1 MSKDRFV
8 SALRREYAALTPS
21 DRKQKIRELVSE
33 SRENEKFIREN
44 FPKFFAEAFAE
55 NGSNGAEQKS
65 VSNAQPEL
73 AARRR

>member
-1 MSKDRFV
+1 MSKDHFV
-8 SALRREYAALTPS
+8 SVLRREYAALSAS

-55 NGSNGAEQKS
+55 GRSNGARRKS
-65 VSNAQPEL
+65 ISNAQPEL
-73 AARRR
+73 AAKRR

>member
-1 MSKDRFV
+1 MSKDHFISV
-8 SALRREYAALTPS
+8 LCREYAALNPS

-55 NGSNGAEQKS
+55 DGSNGAGQKS

-73 AARRR
+73 AAKRR

>member
-1 MSKDRFV
+1 MSKDHFV
-8 SALRREYAALTPS
+8 SALRREYTALNPS

-55 NGSNGAEQKS
+55 SGSNGAGQKS
-65 VSNAQPEL
+65 VSDAQPEL
-73 AARRR
+73 AAKRH

>member
-1 MSKDRFV
+1 MPEDHFV
-8 SALRREYAALTPS
+8 SVLRREYAALNAS

-33 SRENEKFIREN
+33 SRENEKFIREH

-55 NGSNGAEQKS
+55 DVSNGAGRKS

-73 AARRR
+73 AAKRR